1 MKFTYIYIII
11 MLSVPKLVFSESL
24 HYPILNNL
32 VQYAGSVDAYSSM
45 CVQKFQADIAEDELF
60 SMIEELSMNLN
71 LSEKDIFK
79 LRDKYFRISK
89 STLSQLTQLGLAKS
103 KNLCGNYLKIFE
115 RFDEKRKEKL
125 DEILI
130 LIDEN

>member
-1 MKFTYIYIII
+1 
-11 MLSVPKLVFSESL
+11 
-24 HYPILNNL
+24 
-32 VQYAGSVDAYSSM
+32 M